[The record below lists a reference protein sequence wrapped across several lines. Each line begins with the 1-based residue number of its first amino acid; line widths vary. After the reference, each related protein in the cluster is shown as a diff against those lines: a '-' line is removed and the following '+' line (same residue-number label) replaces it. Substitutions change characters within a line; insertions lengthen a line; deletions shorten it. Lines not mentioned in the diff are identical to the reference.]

1 MARARAHEPLR
12 PVRRPPSRSPQTR
25 ARANGSPPA
34 DEFLGKEHKRHGDPP
49 VWALRMM
56 RKRGYRR
63 LATLIAAL
71 IGLGLIIA
79 VSGARVAREPIG
91 YVGVVRNGGPLDS
104 RTIRQVLM
112 PGEKLTWIGLFSE
125 NPHNY
130 PASNVNRTYSVTS
143 DPKRGS
149 RPGVDVVTVPTKD
162 GVQVGIE
169 ATVFM
174 RFIGERNLDVLKRF
188 DVSYGTRRFSTADG
202 KRRLYPW
209 EGDDGFSTWLD
220 NLFRP
225 VLDYNLRRE
234 IGRFDCAELVASC
247 ALVSSGKAAVSA
259 TVKATRVADAGAIAN
274 RISTTLN
281 RDLTKTIGQPYLW
294 NIRMRIARVTL
305 PKSVQAAVDD
315 TQAKYVEVNGAR
327 AELRQAAYQTQ
338 RNRILGQA
346 YNESPALANID
357 AIKALPK
364 QATVILS
371 TNGKAPAILASP
383 GGGSSTDSAPGK

>member
-1 MARARAHEPLR
+1 
-12 PVRRPPSRSPQTR
+12 
-25 ARANGSPPA
+25 
-34 DEFLGKEHKRHGDPP
+34 
-49 VWALRMM
+49 MM
-56 RKRGYRR
+56 RKRGSRR

-71 IGLGLIIA
+71 IGVGLIIG

-112 PGEKLTWIGLFSE
+112 PGQKLTWIGLFSE
-125 NPHNY
+125 SPHNY

-174 RFIGERNLDVLKRF
+174 RFVGERNLDVLKRF
-188 DVSYGTRRFSTADG
+188 DVSYGTRRFPTANG
-202 KRRLYPW
+202 TRRLYPW
-209 EGDDGFSTWLD
+209 QGDDGFNTWLD

-234 IGRFDCAELVASC
+234 IGRFECAQLVASC
-247 ALVSSGKAAVSA
+247 SLVSSGRASINAAA
-259 TVKATRVADAGAIAN
+259 RAPRVADAGAIAD
-274 RISTTLN
+274 RISATLN
-281 RDLTKTIGQPYLW
+281 RDLTRTIGQPYLW
-294 NIRMRIARVTL
+294 NIRMRIARVSL
-305 PKSVQAAVDD
+305 PKGVQDAVDE
-315 TQAKYVEVNGAR
+315 TQAKYVAVNEAR
-327 AELRQAAYQTQ
+327 AELKQATYQTR

-371 TNGKAPAILASP
+371 TNGKAPAVLATP
-383 GGGSSTDSAPGK
+383 GNGLNTGSNTDSNTGK

>member
-1 MARARAHEPLR
+1 
-12 PVRRPPSRSPQTR
+12 
-25 ARANGSPPA
+25 
-34 DEFLGKEHKRHGDPP
+34 
-49 VWALRMM
+49 MM

-63 LATLIAAL
+63 LATLVAAL
-71 IGLGLIIA
+71 IGLGLIVA

-91 YVGVVRNGGPLDS
+91 YVGVVRNGGPLDA

-112 PGEKLTWIGLFSE
+112 PGQKLTWIGMFSE
-125 NPHNY
+125 HPHSY

-174 RFIGERNLDVLKRF
+174 RFVGERNLAVLKQF
-188 DVSYGTRRFSTADG
+188 DVSYGTRRFPTAD
-202 KRRLYPW
+202 RTRSLYPW

-247 ALVSSGKAAVSA
+247 ALVSSGRASADVSA
-259 TVKATRVADAGAIAN
+259 NIPKTTADAGAIAD
-274 RISTTLN
+274 RISATLN
-281 RDLTKTIGQPYLW
+281 RDLAKTIGQPYLW

-315 TQAKYVEVNGAR
+315 TQAKYVEVNGAK
-327 AELRQAAYQTQ
+327 AELKQAAYQTQ
-338 RNRILGQA
+338 RNRILGDA
-346 YNESPALANID
+346 YNNSPALANID

-371 TNGKAPAILASP
+371 TNGKAPSILATP
-383 GGGSSTDSAPGK
+383 GGGSSTETTTGK